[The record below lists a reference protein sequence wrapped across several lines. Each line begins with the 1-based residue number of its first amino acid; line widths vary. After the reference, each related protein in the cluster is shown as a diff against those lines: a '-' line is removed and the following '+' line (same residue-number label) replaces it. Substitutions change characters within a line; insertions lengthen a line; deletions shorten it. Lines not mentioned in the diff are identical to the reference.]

1 MPEGEVKNMKQKQ
14 SIRDMAYIALMA
26 AVMAVCAWISVPVGD
41 VPFTLQTLGVFC
53 AVGLLGGKRGTITVL
68 LYLLMG
74 AVGLPVFS
82 GFTGGPGR
90 LLGVTGGYLIGFLFT
105 GLTYWLVTALAGG
118 KMWNM
123 ALGMVLGCVVYYA
136 FGTAWFMAVYARGSG
151 PIGFGAAVMKC
162 VAPYVVPDM
171 VKIALALTLSR
182 SVGRYLILISD

>member
-1 MPEGEVKNMKQKQ
+1 MKIMKERQ
-14 SIRDMAYIALMA
+14 SIRDMTNIALMA
-26 AVMAVCAWISVPVGD
+26 ALMAVCAWISVPVGG
-41 VPFTLQTLGVFC
+41 VPFTLQTRGVFC
-53 AVGLLGGKRGTITVL
+53 AVGLLGGKRGTIAVL

-90 LLGVTGGYLIGFLFT
+90 LLGVTGGYLIGFVFT

-118 KMWNM
+118 RMWSMVLGM
-123 ALGMVLGCVVYYA
+123 ALGCAVYYA

-151 PIGFGAAVMKC
+151 PIGLGAALMKC
-162 VAPYVVPDM
+162 VAPYVLPDL

-182 SVGRYLILISD
+182 SVGRRLIPISN

>member
-1 MPEGEVKNMKQKQ
+1 MKNMKQRQ
-14 SIRDMAYIALMA
+14 SIRDMIYIALMA
-26 AVMAVCAWISVPVGD
+26 ALMAVCSWISIPAGD

-53 AVGLLGGKRGTITVL
+53 AVGLLGGKRGTAAVL

-90 LLGVTGGYLIGFLFT
+90 LLGVTGGYLVGFVFT

-118 KMWNM
+118 RAWSM
-123 ALGMVLGCVVYYA
+123 ALGMVLGCAVYYT

-151 PIGFGAAVMKC
+151 PIGLGAAVMKC

-182 SVGRYLILISD
+182 SVGRYIDPAKAA

>member
-1 MPEGEVKNMKQKQ
+1 MRQNR
-14 SIRDMAYIALMA
+14 STRDMTYIALMA
-26 AVMAVCAWISVPVGD
+26 ALMALCAWISIPAGD

-53 AVGLLGGKRGTITVL
+53 AVGLLGGKRGTLAVL

-90 LLGVTGGYLIGFLFT
+90 LLGVTGGYLIGFVFT

-118 KMWNM
+118 KMWSM

-136 FGTAWFMAVYARGSG
+136 FGTAWFMAVYARASG
-151 PIGFGAAVMKC
+151 PIGLGAAVMKC

-182 SVGRYLILISD
+182 NVGRYIAKPAKAA

>member
-1 MPEGEVKNMKQKQ
+1 MRQNR
-14 SIRDMAYIALMA
+14 STRDMAYIALMSA
-26 AVMAVCAWISVPVGD
+26 LMAVCAWISVPVGD

-53 AVGLLGGKRGTITVL
+53 AVGLLGGKRGTAAVL

-90 LLGVTGGYLIGFLFT
+90 LLGVTGGYLIGFVFT
-105 GLTYWLVTALAGG
+105 GLTYWLVTVPAGG
-118 KMWNM
+118 KMWSM

-136 FGTAWFMAVYARGSG
+136 FGTVWFMAVYARGSG

-171 VKIALALTLSR
+171 IKIALALTLSR
-182 SVGRYLILISD
+182 SVGRYLKTAQPA

>member
-1 MPEGEVKNMKQKQ
+1 MRQNH

-26 AVMAVCAWISVPVGD
+26 ALMAVCAWISVPAGD

-53 AVGLLGGKRGTITVL
+53 AVGLLGGKRGTVAVL

-90 LLGVTGGYLIGFLFT
+90 LLGVTGGYLVGFVFT
-105 GLTYWLVTALAGG
+105 GLVYWLVTAITGG
-118 KMWNM
+118 KTWSMT
-123 ALGMVLGCVVYYA
+123 LGMVLGCVVYYA
-136 FGTAWFMAVYARGSG
+136 FGTAWFMAVYAHGSG
-151 PIGFGAAVMKC
+151 PISLGAAVMKC
-162 VAPYVVPDM
+162 VAPYIVPDM

-182 SVGRYLILISD
+182 SVGRYIVKPANTA